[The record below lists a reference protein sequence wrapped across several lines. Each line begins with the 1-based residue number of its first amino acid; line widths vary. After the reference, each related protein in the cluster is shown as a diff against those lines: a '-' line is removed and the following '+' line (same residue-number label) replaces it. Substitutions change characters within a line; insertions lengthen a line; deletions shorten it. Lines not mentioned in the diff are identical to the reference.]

1 MLHQVSTPSDVKSSS
16 LIRSRVSVSTARS
29 GLWTSWLAVVV
40 LFVLSRVPAIIGFL
54 AAQRAEGVPASLV
67 AAQQRWDGWWYLYL
81 AEFGYPSD
89 LNLPDRPNYGPWG
102 FFPTWPMIIRVVS
115 RVLHV
120 DHAVAGLVVASL
132 FGVALALV
140 LRRFAARFVGDRTAL
155 VVVALFLFFPGAVV
169 LSVPYTEAAFL
180 FFAVAALDAL
190 VRERWVIASLAV
202 FGACCIR
209 STGVAVLAA
218 VVVQLVIVGRRWWM
232 SEPRRAVPWLAALP
246 LAAGAVGFALSFGYA
261 YVRTG
266 RPLIWLE
273 AQRQWNQTLDFGI
286 ELISRFG
293 GAIVGTEPDRINYLV
308 MLASLVLFVVL
319 VALGIRF
326 WRVLPWPV
334 IAYAVVLLG
343 SVFLYSNVGPRPRML
358 LSIVPLFV
366 LVGLAVT
373 TWRPRIVVPIVLVAF
388 AALSGYYAFAIMYTP
403 FHVTA

>member
-1 MLHQVSTPSDVKSSS
+1 MLHQVSTPSDVKSSA
-16 LIRSRVSVSTARS
+16 LLRSRVSVSTARNE
-29 GLWTSWLAVVV
+29 LWTSWLAVVV

-169 LSVPYTEAAFL
+169 LSLPYTEAAFL

-232 SEPRRAVPWLAALP
+232 SEPRRAAPWLAALP

-273 AQRQWNQTLDFGI
+273 AQRQWNQTLDFGV
-286 ELISRFG
+286 ELVSRFG

-358 LSIVPLFV
+358 LAIVPLFV

-373 TWRPRIVVPIVLVAF
+373 AWRPRIVVPIVLVAF
-388 AALSGYYAFAIMYTP
+388 AALSGYYAFTIMYTP

>member
-1 MLHQVSTPSDVKSSS
+1 
-16 LIRSRVSVSTARS
+16 
-29 GLWTSWLAVVV
+29 
-40 LFVLSRVPAIIGFL
+40 
-54 AAQRAEGVPASLV
+54 
-67 AAQQRWDGWWYLYL
+67 
-81 AEFGYPSD
+81 
-89 LNLPDRPNYGPWG
+89 
-102 FFPTWPMIIRVVS
+102 
-115 RVLHV
+115 
-120 DHAVAGLVVASL
+120 
-132 FGVALALV
+132 
-140 LRRFAARFVGDRTAL
+140 
-155 VVVALFLFFPGAVV
+155 
-169 LSVPYTEAAFL
+169 
-180 FFAVAALDAL
+180 VAALDAL
-190 VRERWVIASLAV
+190 VRERWVLASLAV

-273 AQRQWNQTLDFGI
+273 AQRQWNQTLDFGV
-286 ELISRFG
+286 ELVSRFG

-388 AALSGYYAFAIMYTP
+388 AALSGYYAFTIMYTP

>member
-1 MLHQVSTPSDVKSSS
+1 MSSPTYAHRVRPVRVEQSLATGRKS
-16 LIRSRVSVSTARS
+16 
-29 GLWTSWLAVVV
+29 LWTSWLVVVV

-102 FFPTWPMIIRVVS
+102 FFPTWPMTIRVVS

-120 DHAVAGLVVASL
+120 DHAVAGLVVASV

-169 LSVPYTEAAFL
+169 LSLPYTEAAFL

-190 VRERWVIASLAV
+190 VRERWVLASLAV

-232 SEPRRAVPWLAALP
+232 SEPRRAAPWLAALP

-273 AQRQWNQTLDFGI
+273 AQRQWNQTLDFGV
-286 ELISRFG
+286 ELVSRFG

>member
-1 MLHQVSTPSDVKSSS
+1 MLHQVSTPSDVKSSA
-16 LIRSRVSVSTARS
+16 LLRSRVSVSTVRS
-29 GLWTSWLAVVV
+29 ELWTSWLAVVV
-40 LFVLSRVPAIIGFL
+40 IFVLSRVPAVIGFL

-102 FFPTWPMIIRVVS
+102 FFPTWPMTIRVVS

-120 DHAVAGLVVASL
+120 DHAVAGLVVASV

-169 LSVPYTEAAFL
+169 LSLPYTEAAFL

-190 VRERWVIASLAV
+190 VRERWVLASLAV

-232 SEPRRAVPWLAALP
+232 SEPRRAAPWLAALP

-273 AQRQWNQTLDFGI
+273 AQRQWNQTLDFGV
-286 ELISRFG
+286 ELVSRFG

-358 LSIVPLFV
+358 LAIVPLFV

-373 TWRPRIVVPIVLVAF
+373 VWRPRIVVPVVLVAF
-388 AALSGYYAFAIMYTP
+388 AALSGYYAFTIMYTP

>member
-1 MLHQVSTPSDVKSSS
+1 MA
-16 LIRSRVSVSTARS
+16 TAPKV
-29 GLWTSWLAVVV
+29 LWGSWLAVVV
-40 LFVLSRVPAIIGFL
+40 IFAVSRVPAILGFL
-54 AAQRAEGVPASLV
+54 AAQRAEGIPASLG

-102 FFPTWPMIIRVVS
+102 FFPTWPMIIRVVG

-120 DHAVAGLVVASL
+120 EPAVAGLLAATV

-169 LSVPYTEAAFL
+169 LSLPYTEAAFL

-190 VRERWVIASLAV
+190 VRERWLIASAAV

-232 SEPRRAVPWLAALP
+232 SDRRRTVPWLAALP
-246 LAAGAVGFALSFGYA
+246 LVAGALGFAISFGYA
-261 YVRTG
+261 FVRTG

-273 AQRQWNQTLDFGI
+273 AQRQWNQTLDFGVG
-286 ELISRFG
+286 LVGRFG
-293 GAIVGTEPDRINYLV
+293 GAVAGTEPDRIHYLV
-308 MLASLVLFVVL
+308 MLASLALFVLL
-319 VALGIRF
+319 VAAGIRF

-358 LSIVPLFV
+358 LGIVPLFV

-373 TWRPRIVVPIVLVAF
+373 AWRPRFVVPIVLIAF
-388 AALSGYYAFAIMYTP
+388 AVLSGYYAFAIMYTP